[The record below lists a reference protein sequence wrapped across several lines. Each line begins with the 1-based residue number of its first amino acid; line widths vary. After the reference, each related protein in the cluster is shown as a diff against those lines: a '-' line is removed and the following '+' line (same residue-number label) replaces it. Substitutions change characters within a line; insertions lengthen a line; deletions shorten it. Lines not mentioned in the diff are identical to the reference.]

1 MSLTITCAGP
11 ASMSA
16 AYIIAE
22 VGNNHNGSLNKALR
36 LVAAS
41 AEAGADA
48 VKFQS
53 FRGIDI
59 VSPTVR
65 ADEYEGWNAKD
76 FEYWYQFLDSI
87 ALSLAD
93 HQVMIDETKRLGMD
107 FITTPTSPEI
117 VDQLEALQGIRAY
130 KIASMDLNNI
140 PLIEAV
146 ARTDKEV
153 ILSTGMGEMD
163 EIQRAV
169 AILNRPRLSIL
180 HCVSDYPLDPDQAF
194 LNNIAILRDE
204 FPQFRIGF
212 SDHSLGHE
220 LCIAARCV
228 GALTFE
234 KHITLSRDDPERAEH
249 HFSLEPPEF
258 KELVSWLRCMD
269 RNLGNPAFMRSP
281 KESANKAKYRRS
293 YHYKAAYPKGQTI
306 GKELLSFVRPGDGIQ
321 QDDLPLLLG
330 KQLARDVEA
339 YDPCLLSD
347 IE

>member
-1 MSLTITCAGP
+1 MESTYVI
-11 ASMSA
+11 SE
-16 AYIIAE
+16 I
-22 VGNNHNGSLNKALR
+22 GNNHNGQLEKAIELI
-36 LVAAS
+36 AAS
-41 AEAGADA
+41 AKAGADA

-59 VSPTVR
+59 VSPKIR
-65 ADEYEGWNAKD
+65 ADEYEGWDVKE
-76 FEYWYQFLDSI
+76 FEYWHQFLDSI
-87 ALSLAD
+87 ALSLSD
-93 HQVMIDETKRLGMD
+93 HQAAIDEARKHGLD

-163 EIQRAV
+163 EIRRAV
-169 AILNRPRLSIL
+169 AILSRPRLSIL
-180 HCVSDYPLDPDQAF
+180 HCVSDYPLDPDEAF
-194 LNNIAILRDE
+194 LNNIAILRNE

-220 LCIAARCV
+220 LCIAARCL
-228 GALTFE
+228 GAVTFE
-234 KHITLSRDDPERAEH
+234 KHITLSRDDPKRAEH

-269 RNLGNPAFMRSP
+269 RNLSNPVFSRSP
-281 KESANKAKYRRS
+281 KESANKDKYRRS
-293 YHYKAAYPKGQTI
+293 YHYKTACPKGQAI
-306 GKELLSFVRPGDGIQ
+306 GMELLAFVRPGDGIQ
-321 QDDLPLLLG
+321 QDDLPVLLG
-330 KQLARDVEA
+330 KQLTRDVEA

-347 IE
+347 VELERCIVIAKR